1 MAERPIL
8 FSAPMVRAIL
18 DGRKTVTRRIV
29 KPQPLEGY
37 DRSAWYSPGV
47 MGWTPDPEPA
57 GIWQKVRCP
66 YGQPGDRLWVRETFK
81 EIASGEVKQGYGEVR
96 YGFAY
101 QADAA
106 TRWAS
111 RPTIIHDLRDQP
123 PTGPMQFQP
132 RPWKP
137 SIHMPKRASRITLE
151 VTGVRV
157 ERLQEI
163 SENDSLAEGIDADMC
178 RQSIGKAPLKGGY
191 FPICAFS
198 YLWDQI
204 NGAGSWDANPWVW
217 VVEFERSLPKDQ
229 TA

>member
-1 MAERPIL
+1 MREIPIL

-29 KPQPLEGY
+29 KPQPDIVFDGIVG
-37 DRSAWYSPGV
+37 RF
-47 MGWTPDPEPA
+47 TPDDQRLGRLGET
-57 GIWQKVRCP
+57 IRCP
-66 YGQPGDRLWVRETFK
+66 YGQAGDRLWVRETFK

-111 RPTIIHDLRDQP
+111 QPTIIHDLRDQP

-157 ERLQEI
+157 ERLHEI
-163 SENDSLAEGIDADMC
+163 DHDDALREGVCGQGWKVSDQARPIQYPVDEFRDLW
-178 RQSIGKAPLKGGY
+178 QS
-191 FPICAFS
+191 
-198 YLWDQI
+198 I
-204 NGAGSWDANPWVW
+204 NGAISWDDNPWVW
-217 VVEFERSLPKDQ
+217 VVAFRRIEQEKK
-229 TA
+229 AA